1 MVVLHALH
9 VAALS
14 TTRNS
19 LFCNCAGDV
28 SNWTK
33 NFIFF
38 SSNLQF
44 VHTDLNPRLLV
55 HLFMEGKRLEMIEK
69 LLHKHEVKF
78 SDGVL
83 NVFDVVLASS
93 P

>member
-1 MVVLHALH
+1 MVVLHALY
-9 VAALS
+9 VAALFHDAKWPVLQLCGQ
-14 TTRNS
+14 REQ
-19 LFCNCAGDV
+19 LDEKFH
-28 SNWTK
+28 
-33 NFIFF
+33 FF

-55 HLFMEGKRLEMIEK
+55 HLLQAKRLEMIEK
-69 LLHKHEVKF
+69 LLQKHEVKF